1 VIADSGEQLGVMSPA
16 QALALAR
23 ERKLDL
29 VEISPGAEPPVC
41 KIMDFG
47 KYKYLLK
54 KKQQDAKKHQHVVV
68 VKEVKFRP
76 KIEKHDYEFKLR
88 HAREFLEEGHKVKI
102 TIQFRGREITR
113 PELAHNL
120 IRRIEGDTKD
130 IGELEQRPMFEGRT
144 MITIMTPLAK
154 GTKPK
159 PKAPAKAAAEKKAD
173 GVPAQA
179 AAPSAAT
186 PKEKPAP
193 AAPAETKAN

>member
-1 VIADSGEQLGVMSPA
+1 MGVMSPA

-29 VEISPGAEPPVC
+29 VEISPGADPPVC

-88 HAREFLEEGHKVKI
+88 HAREFLQEGHKLKI

-120 IRRIEGDTKD
+120 IRRVEADTKD
-130 IGELEQRPMFEGRT
+130 VGELEQRPMFEGRT
-144 MITIMTPLAK
+144 MITIMAPLAK

-159 PKAPAKAAAEKKAD
+159 PKAPAADKKKAD

-179 AAPSAAT
+179 AAPSAAP
-186 PKEKPAP
+186 PKEES
-193 AAPAETKAN
+193 AAPLAETKAN